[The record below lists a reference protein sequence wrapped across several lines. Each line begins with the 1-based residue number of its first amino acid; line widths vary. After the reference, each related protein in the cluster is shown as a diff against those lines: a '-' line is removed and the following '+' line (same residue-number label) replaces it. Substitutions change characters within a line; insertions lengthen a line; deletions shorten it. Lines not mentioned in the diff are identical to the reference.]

1 MFPIQYCGAWMLIA
15 STNPMYI
22 GSELRIDYNTI
33 TFSPMQKIGLIK
45 LKKNIHGSVF
55 IEQNHAKIL
64 WLPHV
69 TYDIDFR
76 VLPKLSI
83 PYYMPCKRLKIKH
96 DIDKSHTWITI
107 TEKGNKYV
115 FRRMNPESVT
125 DSILKIFLTQLLFDF
140 IIRHIYL

>member
-33 TFSPMQKIGLIK
+33 TFSPIQKIGLIK

-55 IEQNHAKIL
+55 IEQNKAKIL

-96 DIDKSHTWITI
+96 DIDKTHTWITI
-107 TEKGNKYV
+107 TEKENKYV

-125 DSILKIFLTQLLFDF
+125 ESIFKIFLTQLLFDF
-140 IIRHIYL
+140 IIRHIYP

>member
-22 GSELRIDYNTI
+22 GSELRVDYNTI
-33 TFSPMQKIGLIK
+33 TFSPIQKIGLIK
-45 LKKNIHGSVF
+45 VKKNIHGSVF
-55 IEQNHAKIL
+55 IEQNKAKIL

-76 VLPKLSI
+76 VLPKLSF

-96 DIDKSHTWITI
+96 DIDKTHTWITI
-107 TEKGNKYV
+107 TEKENKYV
-115 FRRMNPESVT
+115 FRRMNPETVT
-125 DSILKIFLTQLLFDF
+125 ESILKIFLTQLLFDF
-140 IIRHIYL
+140 IIRHIYP